1 MHLTKKASYGLIAA
15 CELARDRSGQPLSA
29 AAIAK
34 RYSLSRSFVE
44 KIMHRLKQAGLVD
57 SRKGRDGGYT
67 LVHEPS
73 KISVRRILEGLDESL
88 DLVGCL
94 GPDSLCTLT
103 DICPTKT
110 AWGRINRGFIELLD
124 SLTLEDLI

>member
-1 MHLTKKASYGLIAA
+1 VHLTKKASYGLIAA
-15 CELARDRSGQPLSA
+15 CELARNRSGRPISA

-67 LVHEPS
+67 LVHDPS
-73 KISVRRILEGLDESL
+73 EISVRRVLEGVDEPL

-94 GPDSLCTLT
+94 GPDPLCELT
-103 DICPTKT
+103 DICPTKA
-110 AWGRINRGFIELLD
+110 AWVRINKGLIELLD